1 MDGRYQRRRCG
12 WAQVACELMTMPTR
26 QEQAEAILE
35 QRGRRL
41 AEAILGRR
49 ATSSDDYAAAF
60 TLERIDLIA
69 AIPNG
74 NALMSLGRNVA
85 GPRDGL
91 YVIADGPDHFRVY
104 VQEKGEVRSPVEH
117 VAFDEARDAVIDR
130 VILLQGLPYDP
141 PG

>member
-1 MDGRYQRRRCG
+1 
-12 WAQVACELMTMPTR
+12 MTTPTR

-35 QRGRRL
+35 KRGRGL

-49 ATSSDDYAAAF
+49 ATGSDDFAAAF
-60 TLERIDLIA
+60 NVERIDLIA
-69 AIPNG
+69 AIPDRT
-74 NALMSLGRNVA
+74 ALLALGRNVA

-91 YVIADGPDHFRVY
+91 YVIADGADHYRVY

-117 VAFDEARDAVIDR
+117 AEFDEARDAVIDR
-130 VILLQGLPYDP
+130 VILLQGLPYVP